1 MPIPQEAISLGER
14 TVLVAEDEQSLR
26 LAFGRLLAKL
36 KEAREIA
43 DFRIF
48 ATGEELLTEVRGRGD
63 WERLVVLTDF
73 HLGRVSGVEIAYD
86 LSKLRPLI
94 PLAIVTGSGEREVLE
109 DWAKIAY
116 GARPPR
122 IVAKYEFAS
131 NILGMLQ
138 GVTAD

>member
-48 ATGEELLTEVRGRGD
+48 ATGEELLTEVRGRSD

-73 HLGRVSGVEIAYD
+73 RLGRVSGVEIAYD

-94 PLAIVTGSGEREVLE
+94 PLAIVTGSTEGEVLK
-109 DWAKIAY
+109 DWVKIAG
-116 GARPPR
+116 GARPPK
-122 IVAKYEFAS
+122 ICAKYEFAS
-131 NILGMLQ
+131 NILGMLRS
-138 GVTAD
+138 VAAD